1 MPCLSCVVR
10 RNTESII
17 GTAPKMIH
25 TDLFLNPRGAKDRHI
40 CLIRVMLRSMNNL
53 AQEINASHLKGYPL
67 YFSSYYC
74 HLFTDTVTKAH
85 FRVFFP
91 LCSVYGSLF
100 QTLHGWKND
109 IHKSNFGV
117 WFC

>member
-1 MPCLSCVVR
+1 
-10 RNTESII
+10 
-17 GTAPKMIH
+17 
-25 TDLFLNPRGAKDRHI
+25 
-40 CLIRVMLRSMNNL
+40 MLRSMNNL

-67 YFSSYYC
+67 HFSSYYC
-74 HLFTDTVTKAH
+74 HLCTDTVTKAH

>member
-1 MPCLSCVVR
+1 MR

-91 LCSVYGSLF
+91 LCSVYGRLF